1 MNFDSVK
8 NNKNIKTIAF
18 ILLGILVFSL
28 GYFLSYNYNLKKVQE
43 ANSRVVKKETKGKY
57 SSDIDVLFTRRTL
70 DDILVV
76 DYKTTVG
83 EITKKEE
90 VTDVEVEKMVE
101 EISLEGYELVSSEN
115 GEMVFLNDM
124 NILEAG
130 KYYIG
135 EKDGYIAMFKADE
148 NGAPTIEKPEDVST
162 KRIDDLPEVDREKIS
177 SFEKK
182 YDTRE
187 ECEEHMTNYIS

>member
-1 MNFDSVK
+1 MNFNSVK

-18 ILLGILVFSL
+18 ILLGILVFSV

-43 ANSRVVKKETKGKY
+43 VNGRVVEKETKGKDN
-57 SSDIDVLFTRRTL
+57 SDIDVLFTRRTL

-90 VTDVEVEKMVE
+90 LTDAEVGKMVE

-135 EKDGYIAMFKADE
+135 EKDGYIAMFKANED
-148 NGAPTIEKPEDVST
+148 GAPTIEKPEDVST